1 MEEVNIISALV
12 AGFLSFLSPCVFPLI
27 PAYISYISGISIKDF
42 SNSRI
47 SINTI
52 LNLISFILGFSVIFI
67 LFGAS
72 ATFIGQVLAQ
82 NKLLISKFA
91 SLIIIVFGLNFIGVF
106 KYKIQFEY
114 KKLIKILSWIALI
127 LLVIAFYVIFKNWLF
142 LLFSIIL
149 ITLFNYLNLID
160 FEFLNYEKK
169 LNVNPTRRSFISSY
183 ILGSSFAFGWTP
195 CIGPILASILSLA
208 AVQETIYQGI
218 ILLSFYSLGLGIPFF
233 FAGILT
239 DILLR
244 SVKFMKNFFG
254 IIEFISGVLLIVI
267 GILIYNDAFTIFA
280 SFSS

>member
-1 MEEVNIISALV
+1 MEEVNIISALI

-27 PAYISYISGISIKDF
+27 PAYISYISGISIKDL

-47 SINTI
+47 STNTI
-52 LNLISFILGFSVIFI
+52 VNLISFIFGFSIIFI

-91 SLIIIVFGLNFIGVF
+91 SLVIIVFGLNFIGIF
-106 KYKIQFEY
+106 RYKIQLQH
-114 KKLIKILSWIALI
+114 KKLIKILSWIVLALLI
-127 LLVIAFYVIFKNWLF
+127 IAFYDVFKNWLF
-142 LLFSIIL
+142 LLFSVIL

-169 LNVNPTRRSFISSY
+169 LNVNTTRRGLVSSL

-208 AVQETIYQGI
+208 AIQETVYQGI

-233 FAGILT
+233 LAGILT
-239 DILLR
+239 DALLR
-244 SVKFMKNFFG
+244 SVKFMKKFFG
-254 IIEFISGVLLIVI
+254 IIEVISGILLIVI